1 LCQCALPS
9 VEQLLVQP
17 RSAHG
22 SRNPQHWPPEV
33 RRASSAGEGSCAGG
47 VYRVRFVFVKWFQ
60 SGFKQAKPLYEYER
74 IDDEAGRLVMI
85 RRRRRGSDLALAR
98 LTWAAEPKQHG
109 GCCQV
114 VVSPKWGFV
123 ECLATVLLAQAKLW
137 ESEWVKSLTWLAR
150 GSNSVTVMF
159 L

>member
-1 LCQCALPS
+1 
-9 VEQLLVQP
+9 VK
-17 RSAHG
+17 
-22 SRNPQHWPPEV
+22 
-33 RRASSAGEGSCAGG
+33 RRAWAWAWAFSSGSSAAS
-47 VYRVRFVFVKWFQ
+47 
-60 SGFKQAKPLYEYER
+60 SKQKPLYEDER

-98 LTWAAEPKQHG
+98 VTWAAEPKQHG

-150 GSNSVTVMF
+150 GMC
-159 L
+159 